1 MVCVY
6 YYIFLYHCFFT
17 FYFRSLLKYD
27 RAKLYNGSL
36 ETYHLLGFVDQEKQP
51 KFNTKWLLHA
61 LERFFASDDDEL
73 SIYHVPEIN
82 EIVERDHDNE
92 CVDVGEKQR
101 TEVGIFLQL
110 HLYMYILLNWIH
122 TCTCIPIYTK
132 DAFCI
137 FLL

>member
-1 MVCVY
+1 M
-6 YYIFLYHCFFT
+6 
-17 FYFRSLLKYD
+17 KYD

-92 CVDVGEKQR
+92 CVDVGEIQR
-101 TEVGIFLQL
+101 TEVEKALQL
-110 HLYMYILLNWIH
+110 HLYMYILLILDLLDTYMYMYTYIHERHVLYFPTVSIFFILRCLNW
-122 TCTCIPIYTK
+122 PS
-132 DAFCI
+132 
-137 FLL
+137 